1 MDDQIGRV
9 VAALDQKG
17 LRDNTLIVFQSDN
30 GGTRNAMFA
39 GQMTDLSKTQIP
51 CDNGPYRGG
60 KGELF
65 EGGCRVAACASWPGH
80 IESGI
85 TATGMIHVVDMYPT
99 LAHLADASTA
109 KCLPLDGLDVWGTIS
124 ANQPS
129 PRTEIVYN
137 VEPFRGA
144 VREGDWKLI
153 WRTLIPTSVDLY
165 NLANDPYETR
175 NVAAEHP
182 DKVAAM
188 QARLNE
194 LGKESAKPLALIY
207 VASVGLAHGKPL
219 IATEGG
225 AAAVKVDEH
234 GESITDEDAGEDQNI
249 APSH

>member
-1 MDDQIGRV
+1 
-9 VAALDQKG
+9 
-17 LRDNTLIVFQSDN
+17 
-30 GGTRNAMFA
+30 
-39 GQMTDLSKTQIP
+39 
-51 CDNGPYRGG
+51 
-60 KGELF
+60 
-65 EGGCRVAACASWPGH
+65 
-80 IESGI
+80 
-85 TATGMIHVVDMYPT
+85 
-99 LAHLADASTA
+99 
-109 KCLPLDGLDVWGTIS
+109 
-124 ANQPS
+124 
-129 PRTEIVYN
+129 
-137 VEPFRGA
+137 